1 VVGDPLKTK
10 GGTAV
15 MSNVSL
21 AQASGEEVV
30 LPARVQEAL
39 GQLIGSAKEGLLAL
53 SPCSRLLIDELRV
66 NGRAEIRYRIV
77 APVDCATSEKV
88 GRTEHCANQVA
99 FDARPLRVA

>member
-1 VVGDPLKTK
+1 LPDELERV
-10 GGTAV
+10 
-15 MSNVSL
+15 L
-21 AQASGEEVV
+21 AEAEAQTT
-30 LPARVQEAL
+30 RV
-39 GQLIGSAKEGLLAL
+39 
-53 SPCSRLLIDELRV
+53 PCSRLLIDELRV